1 MKERE
6 NAMAVN
12 TQFSIAVH
20 MMATLGVGCELEGEM
35 TSGALAESVNAAPS
49 FVRRV
54 LSKLSKAGLVQTRTG
69 KTGACSLAKKAKEI
83 SLLDIYEAVEAPKA
97 FAIHSYP
104 NQKACRVSCNI
115 KTSMERVLDRTQKS
129 MEQSLAKSTLADL
142 VDDLKKS

>member
-1 MKERE
+1 
-6 NAMAVN
+6 MALN

-20 MMATLGVGCELEGEM
+20 MMATLGVGCEREGEM
-35 TSGALAESVNAAPS
+35 TSGELAASVNAAPS

-83 SLLDIYEAVEAPKA
+83 SLLDIYDAVEAPKA

-104 NQKACRVSCNI
+104 NQKACRVSCHI
-115 KTSMERVLDRTQKS
+115 KTSMEKVLERTQKS
-129 MEQSLAKSTLADL
+129 MEQSLAKSSLAEL
-142 VDDLKKS
+142 VDELKRS